1 MQEFL
6 RSERGGATAEY
17 ILVIAM
23 IALSVAISVT
33 SIGNAIGDALGRGG
47 HAVAAA
53 GDDGDTE
60 AGGTSGG
67 EGKK

>member
-47 HAVAAA
+47 HAVAVA
-53 GDDGDTE
+53 DDSGDTDT
-60 AGGTSGG
+60 GHN
-67 EGKK
+67 GKGK